1 MTSIL
6 RVLTRLKNHRSF
18 YRRWSIRG
26 ITGYI
31 LHVVLP
37 FATPL

>member
-1 MTSIL
+1 MTAIV

-18 YRRWSIRG
+18 YRRWSIGG
-26 ITGYI
+26 IWLSI
-31 LHVVLP
+31 LHVVLL